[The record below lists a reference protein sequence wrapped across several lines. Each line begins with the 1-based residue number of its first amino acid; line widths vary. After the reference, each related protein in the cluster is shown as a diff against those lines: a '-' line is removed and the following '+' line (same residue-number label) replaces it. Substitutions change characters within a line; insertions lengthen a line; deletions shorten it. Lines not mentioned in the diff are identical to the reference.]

1 MNKNELLRNIQAISL
16 VAVDLRLFLDT
27 HPGNQKALADYKNA
41 TAQYQSLKDQ
51 YEKEYGPLLNLGH
64 SDLTGKYNWIDEPW
78 PWKNK

>member
-41 TAQYQSLKDQ
+41 TAQISIIKRSIR
-51 YEKEYGPLLNLGH
+51 KRIWSTP
-64 SDLTGKYNWIDEPW
+64 
-78 PWKNK
+78 

>member
-51 YEKEYGPLLNLGH
+51 
-64 SDLTGKYNWIDEPW
+64 
-78 PWKNK
+78 